1 MCLCMC
7 CCHILCIYMKA
18 EIRVCHYIENTSKH
32 VICEISMLLTCT
44 VIYCVCVNIYSKSEE
59 GEETKVSKDKPP
71 PGPKKE
77 TTPGE

>member
-1 MCLCMC
+1 
-7 CCHILCIYMKA
+7 MKA
-18 EIRVCHYIENTSKH
+18 EIQECHYIENTCIYYLKYLG
-32 VICEISMLLTCT
+32 LLTCT
-44 VIYCVCVNIYSKSEE
+44 VKYCVCVNIYSKSEE

>member
-1 MCLCMC
+1 MY
-7 CCHILCIYMKA
+7 IL
-18 EIRVCHYIENTSKH
+18 S
-32 VICEISMLLTCT
+32 EISMFTYMYTIL
-44 VIYCVCVNIYSKSEE
+44 YCVCVNIYSKSEE